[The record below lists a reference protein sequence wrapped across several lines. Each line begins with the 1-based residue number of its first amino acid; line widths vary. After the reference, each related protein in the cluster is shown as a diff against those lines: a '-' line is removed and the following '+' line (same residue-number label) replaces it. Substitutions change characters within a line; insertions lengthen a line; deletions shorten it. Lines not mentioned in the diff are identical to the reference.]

1 MYLQPKQGNHGNMMR
16 AGARLQL
23 HSPRGGGWREVDLGS
38 LAEREAASAALLP
51 GCLLERKRVEI

>member
-1 MYLQPKQGNHGNMMR
+1 MYLQPKHGNHGNMMR

-23 HSPRGGGWREVDLGS
+23 HYPPGGRREVDLGS
-38 LAEREAASAALLP
+38 LAEREAASSALLP